1 MSPHKL
7 ATACLFHH
15 ITSLLLRLLLGGL
28 LLLSAVLLLGALL
41 LLGLILAQVLIALI
55 RLRLCAALLFAALSL
70 HPPLLLLLGALL
82 SLDLGLL
89 DLILLRL
96 SVPRLLLLRRLKATV
111 AVLTRRIDEAQ
122 LNLLLRRC
130 RARSDNRLPQRNRSL
145 PRPRT
150 RALNHQKV
158 LLHNPIPDKSA
169 HRRN

>member
-55 RLRLCAALLFAALSL
+55 RLRLRTALLFAALSL

-82 SLDLGLL
+82 GFDLGLL
-89 DLILLRL
+89 DLILLR
-96 SVPRLLLLRRLKATV
+96 LRRLKATV

-122 LNLLLRRC
+122 LNLLLRR
-130 RARSDNRLPQRNRSL
+130 
-145 PRPRT
+145 
-150 RALNHQKV
+150 
-158 LLHNPIPDKSA
+158 
-169 HRRN
+169 